1 MLRRNMCWSA
11 QKLQVVCILSLIFYG
26 QAAFVTRKNNEF
38 HGRPAS
44 WSRPVMHRQTHLL
57 SSSPESNNMHWLSN
71 PMPDSSKTQLA
82 KSSQDEEPPD
92 DLGNVII
99 PSTGI
104 SVKDELD
111 EAQKDKFVSEVVPI
125 TGLPGVAQIV
135 TTASGGGIEPVRYL
149 ASLSPPK
156 RLGPAIDDTTV
167 EAQET
172 PSLRNSFVMVDVP
185 PFSDKLLA
193 QIHKFMGGGAS
204 LKAMLITSRNAIHYD
219 ETPAVFAT
227 RKSDLEQWAAAFP
240 GIEIIGYR
248 LDIPRDCRDMI
259 TQRLDGYGPWALDE
273 RGTNI
278 TFVETGRPLTY
289 EEWDKDVAKNVMDQG
304 ITPPDDELDE
314 ADNDLYTPEA
324 IRNREEDK
332 RLLAIYTP
340 GHTFGSVTY
349 IFPEIQACCS
359 GYTIPVEDDR
369 YDDTMGIG
377 GGGPSLDFRGYIT
390 TSQAGMSRMMES
402 ARHVV
407 DMYSDRFT
415 VVLPSRGDPLF
426 VDSCGSAQDRKD
438 ALNDIIDQY
447 DKIGKI
453 YEQLGITSAD
463 DERGL

>member
-1 MLRRNMCWSA
+1 MYWSA
-11 QKLQVVCILSLIFYG
+11 QKLQVVCILASILHG
-26 QAAFVTRKNNEF
+26 QAAFVTRNNNAF
-38 HGRPAS
+38 HGRPTS
-44 WSRPVMHRQTHLL
+44 WTKPVIHRCQMHLL
-57 SSSPESNNMHWLSN
+57 SSSPDSSDMDWLSN
-71 PMPDSSKTQLA
+71 PMPDFSETKLA
-82 KSSQDEEPPD
+82 KTTQNEEPPD
-92 DLGNVII
+92 DLGNIII

-104 SVKDELD
+104 SVKDELE
-111 EAQKDKFVSEVVPI
+111 EAQKDKFASDVVPI

-156 RLGPAIDDTTV
+156 RLGPATDDTTV
-167 EAQET
+167 ETQET
-172 PSLRNSFVMVDVP
+172 PMSNTFVIVDIP
-185 PFSDKLLA
+185 PFSVKLLN
-193 QIHKFMGGGAS
+193 QIHKYMGQGAS
-204 LKAMLITSRNAIHYD
+204 LKAMLITSRDVIHYD
-219 ETPAVFAT
+219 EAPAVFTT

-240 GIEIIGYR
+240 GIEIICYR

-273 RGTNI
+273 SGTNI

-289 EEWDKDVAKNVMDQG
+289 EEWDKDVAKGVMDQG
-304 ITPPDDELDE
+304 TTPPDDELDE
-314 ADNDLYTPEA
+314 VDNDLYTPEA
-324 IRNREEDK
+324 IRNREEGK

-349 IFPEIQACCS
+349 IFPEIEACCS

-390 TSQAGMSRMMES
+390 TSRAGMSRMMES
-402 ARHVV
+402 ARDVV
-407 DMYSDRFT
+407 DTYSDRFT

-426 VDSCGSAQDRKD
+426 VDSGSKQDRKE

-463 DERGL
+463 E